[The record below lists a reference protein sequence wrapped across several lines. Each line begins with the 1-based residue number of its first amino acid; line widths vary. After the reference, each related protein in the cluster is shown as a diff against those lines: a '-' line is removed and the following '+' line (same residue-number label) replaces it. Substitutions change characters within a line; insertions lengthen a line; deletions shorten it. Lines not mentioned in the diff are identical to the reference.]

1 MNPIR
6 VLIVEDER
14 LAANGLHRLLLRD
27 PEVHVVGIAA
37 DGRSAVTRIQ
47 VLKPDLVFLDIE
59 IPEMN
64 GFQVIEAIGIEK
76 MPVVIF
82 VTAYDRY
89 TLKAFEVHALDY
101 LLKPFDEP
109 RFAMALARAKKELTL
124 LRTLQASSLAGFMEE
139 RQRQNAPQR
148 MAVKSGGRTLFLQ
161 LDELDYIEA
170 AGNYARLHV
179 GPQEYVIRETMAAL
193 EGKLPSS
200 QFVRIHRSVIVNRSR
215 IKELRPWFTGE
226 YVVMLTTGKELTL
239 SRGYRDRL
247 HLLTMPA

>member
-27 PEVHVVGIAA
+27 PEVHVVGIAG
-37 DGRSAVTRIQ
+37 DGKTAVSRIQ
-47 VLKPDLVFLDIE
+47 TLQPDLVFLDIE

-64 GFQVIEAIGIEK
+64 GFQVIDAIGVEN

-101 LLKPFDEP
+101 LLKPFDEG
-109 RFAMALARAKKELTL
+109 RFAMALSRAKKELTL
-124 LRTLQASSLAGFMEE
+124 RRTLQASNLSGFMDAML
-139 RQRQNAPQR
+139 RQPGPQR

-179 GPQEYVIRETMAAL
+179 GSQEYVIRETMAAL
-193 EGKLPSS
+193 EGKLPPS
-200 QFVRIHRSVIVNRSR
+200 QFVRIHRSVIVNRTR

-226 YVVMLTTGKELTL
+226 YVVILTTGKELTL

-247 HLLTMPA
+247 HLLTESA

>member
-1 MNPIR
+1 MNPIKA
-6 VLIVEDER
+6 LIVEDER

-27 PEVHVVGIAA
+27 PEVHVVGIAG
-37 DGRSAVTRIQ
+37 DGKTAISRIRN
-47 VLKPDLVFLDIE
+47 LTPDLVFLDIE

-64 GFQVIEAIGIEK
+64 GFQVIEAIGAEN
-76 MPVVIF
+76 MPVIIF

-101 LLKPFDEP
+101 LLKPFDEA
-109 RFAMALARAKKELTL
+109 RFAVALARAKKEMA
-124 LRTLQASSLAGFMEE
+124 LRHALQASNLNGFMDAML
-139 RQRQNAPQR
+139 RQPGPQR

-179 GPQEYVIRETMAAL
+179 GTQEYVIRETMASL
-193 EGKLPSS
+193 EVKLPQN
-200 QFVRIHRSVIVNRSR
+200 QFVRIHRSVIVNRTR

-226 YVVMLTTGKELTL
+226 YVVLLTTGKELTL

-247 HLLTMPA
+247 HLLTAPA

>member
-1 MNPIR
+1 MNPIKA
-6 VLIVEDER
+6 LIVEDER

-27 PEVHVVGIAA
+27 PEVHVVGIAG
-37 DGRSAVTRIQ
+37 DGKTAVSRIRT
-47 VLKPDLVFLDIE
+47 LTPDLVFLDIE

-64 GFQVIEAIGIEK
+64 GFQVIEAIGAEN
-76 MPVVIF
+76 MPVIIF

-101 LLKPFDEP
+101 LLKPFDEV
-109 RFAMALARAKKELTL
+109 RFAVALSRAKKEMALR
-124 LRTLQASSLAGFMEE
+124 RTLQASSLNGFMDAMM
-139 RQRQNAPQR
+139 RQPSPQR

-179 GPQEYVIRETMAAL
+179 GAQEYVIRETMAAL
-193 EGKLPSS
+193 EAKLPQS
-200 QFVRIHRSVIVNRSR
+200 QFVRIHRSVIVNRTR

-226 YVVMLTTGKELTL
+226 YVVLLTTGKELTL

-247 HLLTMPA
+247 HLLTAPA

>member
-1 MNPIR
+1 MNPIKT
-6 VLIVEDER
+6 LIVEDER

-37 DGRSAVTRIQ
+37 DGKTAVSRIQ
-47 VLKPDLVFLDIE
+47 SLHPDLVFLDIE

-64 GFQVIEAIGIEK
+64 GFAVIEKIGIEN
-76 MPVVIF
+76 MPVTIF

-101 LLKPFDEP
+101 LLKPFDEA
-109 RFAMALARAKKELTL
+109 RFALALERAKKELA
-124 LRTLQASSLAGFMEE
+124 LQRALQVTKLNGFMQAML
-139 RQRQNAPQR
+139 RQPGPQR
-148 MAVKSGGRTLFLQ
+148 MAVKSGGRTVFLQ

-170 AGNYARLHV
+170 AGNYARLRV
-179 GPQEYVIRETMAAL
+179 GTQEYVIRETMAAL
-193 EGKLPSS
+193 EARLPQS
-200 QFVRIHRSVIVNRSR
+200 QFVRIHRSVIVNRKR

-226 YVVMLTTGKELTL
+226 YVVILTTGKELTL

-247 HLLTMPA
+247 HLLTAPV